1 MILVHMVPAGRT
13 VKEAFAWKTI
23 LRYQE
28 DQIRYSN
35 LNTVWFKEVYK
46 NG

>member
-23 LRYQE
+23 SRSDMLFELKYYVAQR
-28 DQIRYSN
+28 S
-35 LNTVWFKEVYK
+35 V
-46 NG
+46 